1 MKKTLSFIA
10 ASMMLCGSVA
20 LAQTPA
26 QSPSEQV
33 TAQAQPQTE
42 NQDSVIDQIRIKLMT
57 RVGARANTVKPAPIP
72 GLYEAVI
79 GNDIIYVDKD
89 VDHIVMG
96 QIFDTKT
103 RKNLTQEA
111 QEALKRID
119 FASLPLKDAIKTVN
133 GDGSRTIA
141 VFSDP
146 NCGFCKKLESNLKDM
161 KNVTIYT
168 FLYPV
173 ITPTSKDISADIW
186 CSKNPSEVW
195 RKVMIE
201 GKLPAK
207 RSESCDTSA
216 LDRNVELGTSL
227 MIDGTPT
234 VFVPS
239 GSRAPGAA
247 TIEHLEKMLE
257 NK

>member
-1 MKKTLSFIA
+1 MKKTLSFMV

-26 QSPSEQV
+26 LSSADQV
-33 TAQAQPQTE
+33 TTQAQPQVE

-57 RVGARANTVKPAPIP
+57 RVGARANTVKPAPIS
-72 GLYEAVI
+72 GLYEAAI

-89 VDHIVMG
+89 VDHVIMG

-119 FASLPLKDAIKTVN
+119 FSALPLKDAIKTVN
-133 GDGSRTIA
+133 GNGSRTIA

-146 NCGFCKKLESNLKDM
+146 NCGFCKKLEANLKDM
-161 KNVTIYT
+161 KDVTIYT

-186 CSKNPSEVW
+186 CSKNPSEAW
-195 RKVMIE
+195 RKVMLE
-201 GKLPAK
+201 GKMPAK
-207 RSESCDTSA
+207 RSASCDTSA
-216 LDRNVELGTSL
+216 LDRNVELGTGL
-227 MIDGTPT
+227 LIDGTPT

>member
-1 MKKTLSFIA
+1 MKKTFSFIA

-20 LAQTPA
+20 FAQTPTQPLTNQA
-26 QSPSEQV
+26 
-33 TAQAQPQTE
+33 TAQTQPQADNEDT
-42 NQDSVIDQIRIKLMT
+42 VIDQIRIKLMT
-57 RVGARANTVKPAPIP
+57 RVGARANAVKKAPIP

-89 VDHIVMG
+89 VDHIIMG

-103 RKNLTQEA
+103 RQNLTQEA

-119 FASLPLKDAIKTVN
+119 FSALPLKDAIKTVN

-146 NCGFCKKLESNLKDM
+146 NCGFCKKLEANLRDM

-186 CSKNPSEVW
+186 CAKDPSDAW
-195 RKVMIE
+195 RKIMLE
-201 GKLPAK
+201 GKMPAK
-207 RSESCDTSA
+207 RSESCDISA
-216 LDRNVELGTSL
+216 LDRNVDLGTRL
-227 MIDGTPT
+227 LIDGTPT

-247 TIEHLEKMLE
+247 TVEHLEKMLE